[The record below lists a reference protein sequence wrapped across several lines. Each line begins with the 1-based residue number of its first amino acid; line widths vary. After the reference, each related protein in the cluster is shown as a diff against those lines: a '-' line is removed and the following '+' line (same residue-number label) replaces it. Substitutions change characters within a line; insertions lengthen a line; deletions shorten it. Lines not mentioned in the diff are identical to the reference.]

1 MNSFPNTDVSTREQR
16 LVTDHPDFRGRSY
29 YEHPDGDPALRAK
42 HEGQPRYELS
52 EQIADLG
59 DQKSLDRSFTC
70 EPREH
75 FEPMVL
81 RVFARAKSL

>member
-1 MNSFPNTDVSTREQR
+1 MDVSTREQR
-16 LVTDHPDFRGRSY
+16 MVKYHPDFRGRSY
-29 YEHPDGDPALRAK
+29 YEHLDGDPALRVK

-52 EQIADLG
+52 ERIADLG
-59 DQKSLDRSFTC
+59 DQKSLDRPSTC
-70 EPREH
+70 EPLEH